1 VRSRSAIRQGLKTQ
15 AWPLVASL
23 VAAFQRH
30 PVPML
35 ARQAA
40 YSLLYALPALIALLL
55 ALSSF
60 VDRYT
65 NAGLSR
71 AILREI
77 EERAPE
83 EFQEAVTAIVE
94 SVMADQDGTT
104 VALGALIALAV
115 ALWGGA
121 GGTIALIYACNQV
134 FDLTDT
140 RSWLTR
146 KLLALALTFAG
157 GAMVI
162 VALLLV
168 LLGDRISGAIAE
180 RWEWSPAVLGTLLGS
195 AAVPALLVFGAV
207 GLLYWLAP
215 DVPHAFRWML
225 PGALLATVATTI
237 TFVGFEALVRLLD
250 PGSAF
255 GAAGSVLV
263 LLWLLDLVSLFVV
276 SGAVVNAVLSERY
289 DRRLIAFVNDHPE
302 RRVPPQASR
311 AADHIDHEI

>member
-1 VRSRSAIRQGLKTQ
+1 MKSRSAIRRAWGTQ
-15 AWPLVASL
+15 AWPLVAAL

-40 YSLLYALPALIALLL
+40 YSLLYALPALVALLF
-55 ALSSF
+55 ALSSL

-65 NAGLSR
+65 DSDLSR
-71 AILREI
+71 ALLREI
-77 EERAPE
+77 EERAPDE
-83 EFQEAVTAIVE
+83 LQDVLTAIVE
-94 SVMADQDGTT
+94 SAVAAQDGTT
-104 VALGALIALAV
+104 VALGALIALGV
-115 ALWGGA
+115 TLWGWA
-121 GGTIALIYACNQV
+121 GGTTALIYACNRV
-134 FDLTDT
+134 YALTDT

-146 KLLALALTFAG
+146 KLLALALTLAS
-157 GAMVI
+157 GALVI

-168 LLGDRISGAIAE
+168 LLGDRLATAIAE
-180 RWEWSPAVLGTLLGS
+180 RWGWSPAVLDTLLGS

-215 DVPHAFRWML
+215 DVPHTIRWML
-225 PGALLATVATTI
+225 PGALLTTVATTI
-237 TFVGFEALVRLLD
+237 AFVGFDALVRLLD

-276 SGAVVNAVLSERY
+276 SGAVINAVLGERY
-289 DRRLIAFVNDHPE
+289 DRRLITFVHAHPE
-302 RRVPPQASR
+302 RRVPPQA
-311 AADHIDHEI
+311 